1 MLKMNIESYR
11 RKYFTFNLLGYKLRR
26 LACIIVFC
34 GIPFYIIKQQ
44 LITSVITFLG
54 FILIIVGSISDLIA
68 LYLAYKLDKCHRND
82 RKETDWYVI

>member
-11 RKYFTFNLLGYKLRR
+11 KKYFTFNLLGYRLRR

-44 LITSVITFLG
+44 LITLVIAFLC
-54 FILIIVGSISDLIA
+54 FVLILVGSISDIIA
-68 LYLAYKLDKCHRND
+68 LYLAYKLDKYHRND
-82 RKETDWYVI
+82 RKETD

>member
-1 MLKMNIESYR
+1 MNMESYR
-11 RKYFTFNLLGYKLRR
+11 RKYFTFNSLGYKLRR

-44 LITSVITFLG
+44 LITSVIAFLG

-82 RKETDWYVI
+82 GKETDWYVI

>member
-44 LITSVITFLG
+44 LITSAIAFLG
-54 FILIIVGSISDLIA
+54 FILILIGSISDIIA
-68 LYLAYKLDKCHRND
+68 LYLAYKLDKCHKNN
-82 RKETDWYVI
+82 RKETN